1 MQSMTKAAI
10 FITRF
15 FCSHNA
21 LPLVRSRKQRP
32 WLICCF
38 LVLSSAA
45 SVAQNS
51 IPAEVQVVIN
61 GHQLPE
67 RAYSLYVKEV
77 GSEAPILAVNEHL
90 PLNPASTIKALTT
103 LVGLEVLG
111 PSYSWTTELYAL
123 GEINDG
129 TLHGDLLIRGGGDPF
144 LLEEHFR
151 NLLKTL
157 RRRGINNITGDL
169 LIDDSLFHPSVSQ
182 EPLIDNDSRRAYNVL
197 PHALMVNFQT
207 VNFYFYPHA
216 NGRDVI
222 IKTDPTL
229 PNLAINNQLSQR
241 DAPCTG
247 FQRGIRFDV
256 DEAGNTVTF
265 SGRLPSRCDEYM
277 LTRSVLDA
285 PAYAYGLFTQ
295 LWLELGGEF
304 SGNLR
309 ERPLPGDWTQ
319 PPIVS
324 WRSPPLTDII
334 KSINKY
340 SNNMMTRHLLL
351 TLGLERSGAPAT
363 VENGIAAVREYL
375 QTHDIDHAQMV
386 MINGSGLSRDVRLT
400 SALLAAA
407 LEHGYQIPLM
417 PEFVASLP
425 LSGLDGTMRSRLTQ
439 DGPAGSMHV
448 KTGSLDN
455 VAGIAGYVHARSGR
469 QFVVI
474 AILNH
479 AAADTGPGQEL
490 GDALLQWTWSQ

>member
-1 MQSMTKAAI
+1 
-10 FITRF
+10 
-15 FCSHNA
+15 
-21 LPLVRSRKQRP
+21 
-32 WLICCF
+32 
-38 LVLSSAA
+38 
-45 SVAQNS
+45 
-51 IPAEVQVVIN
+51 
-61 GHQLPE
+61 
-67 RAYSLYVKEV
+67 
-77 GSEAPILAVNEHL
+77 
-90 PLNPASTIKALTT
+90 
-103 LVGLEVLG
+103 
-111 PSYSWTTELYAL
+111 
-123 GEINDG
+123 
-129 TLHGDLLIRGGGDPF
+129 
-144 LLEEHFR
+144 
-151 NLLKTL
+151 
-157 RRRGINNITGDL
+157 
-169 LIDDSLFHPSVSQ
+169 
-182 EPLIDNDSRRAYNVL
+182 
-197 PHALMVNFQT
+197 
-207 VNFYFYPHA
+207 
-216 NGRDVI
+216 
-222 IKTDPTL
+222 
-229 PNLAINNQLSQR
+229 
-241 DAPCTG
+241 
-247 FQRGIRFDV
+247 
-256 DEAGNTVTF
+256 
-265 SGRLPSRCDEYM
+265 M

-285 PAYAYGLFTQ
+285 PAYAYGLFTK

-309 ERPLPGDWTQ
+309 ERQLPDDWTQ

-351 TLGLERSGAPAT
+351 TLGLERFGAPAT
-363 VENGIAAVREYL
+363 VENGVAAVHEYL

-407 LEHGYQIPLM
+407 LERGYQMPLM

-479 AAADTGPGQEL
+479 TDADTGPGQEL